1 MSSKSIEADLLK
13 DTKVP
18 APVVDAAA
26 EAAMD
31 ETDGVEEPAEPEQD
45 AFEQNAAEPEEPVIP
60 FGGMPAVDISKH
72 AASVDAAV
80 QSGATVKTGGDTT
93 ATGMKITAG
102 PGINERKVNEPNV
115 QNARTHDPGHK
126 KPVALEGEQDFSTI
140 TLQQFEHKCTEL
152 RNAEIEWENQAAIAK
167 KLKETVDNYKA
178 WLLACMKEHKKTS
191 YKSSIG
197 TLIVSKTFT
206 VKLPDSLE
214 KKRAAYKWISEQ
226 EGPEKLET
234 MLSINSKTFN
244 KYYREKQEAAF
255 DEGIIDFEIPGV
267 DEPKHIEKF
276 SVRKK

>member
-1 MSSKSIEADLLK
+1 MSRSKSIEADILGE
-13 DTKVP
+13 DVA
-18 APVVDAAA
+18 APVVDAAV
-26 EAAMD
+26 EALSDD
-31 ETDGVEEPAEPEQD
+31 EPTEPLQESKTSPIQAK
-45 AFEQNAAEPEEPVIP
+45 AAAEEDFVIP

-80 QSGATVKTGGDTT
+80 QAKKVVKTSGDTT

-102 PGINERKVNEPNV
+102 PGVSDKKVNEPNI
-115 QNARTHDPGHK
+115 QHPRSHDPGYK
-126 KPVALEGEQDFSTI
+126 KPQPIAGESEFSSVTMQKFDNKI
-140 TLQQFEHKCTEL
+140 MEYRNEQIAYENAQAEADRLKKIMKNTE
-152 RNAEIEWENQAAIAK
+152 
-167 KLKETVDNYKA
+167 A
-178 WLLACMKEHKKTS
+178 WLHACMNEHKKTS

-214 KKRAAYKWISEQ
+214 KKRSAYGWIAEQ
-226 EGPEKLET
+226 EGKEKLEA

-255 DEGIIDFEIPGV
+255 DEGEVDFSIPGV
-267 DEPKHIEKF
+267 DEPKFIEKF